1 MPGFRH
7 PLTLAP
13 TAPSGQLSS
22 RVSGEASCVTTSSP
36 APGGPAGARPPPFRS
51 WILPGG
57 ICASGTR
64 RPRGSLAPTGAWHPF
79 VLPRAPCLHGP
90 RKCESWRPPGS
101 SRPHWH
107 PCSDP
112 PSLRGAG
119 VPWSFCTCTSGY
131 GAGPAL
137 PPPSQRAVQSRPVH
151 PRPEMS
157 TGARLGGFAQGRPWE
172 STWGRPA
179 CSPLPVGPREH
190 RGDGQAAPGS
200 APSNPGHLACV
211 AVCPA
216 PVSPGL
222 WGRRISRLFS
232 FFMFMELGALD
243 VTSGLLASVHSAE
256 GAALSCGLSC
266 GLSPRGRGAAV
277 TPLWDFAVWPP
288 PCGCGPCPQGHHR
301 GGRTCSLDGGAPA
314 GGGSP
319 VIPAILRR
327 RPEAPQFR
335 LRAGAFAPSWPRA
348 CCLLSVLS

>member
-1 MPGFRH
+1 M
-7 PLTLAP
+7 
-13 TAPSGQLSS
+13 
-22 RVSGEASCVTTSSP
+22 
-36 APGGPAGARPPPFRS
+36 
-51 WILPGG
+51 
-57 ICASGTR
+57 
-64 RPRGSLAPTGAWHPF
+64 APTGAWHPF

-112 PSLRGAG
+112 PAYAGRGSRGPSAP
-119 VPWSFCTCTSGY
+119 VPLGTGL
-131 GAGPAL
+131 AL
-137 PPPSQRAVQSRPVH
+137 PFLLRPRGPCSPDLSTHV
-151 PRPEMS
+151 PEMS

-266 GLSPRGRGAAV
+266 GLSPWGRGAAV

-288 PCGCGPCPQGHHR
+288 PCGRGPCPQGHHR